1 MKNRIGAAALG
12 VCILTVSMMGV
23 TASAGAA
30 AKVEATLRVVGANN
44 KVLVDRRFN
53 TTTTAVKTTSKA
65 TCLQEGS
72 KNGTASIEGPT
83 AMGILWQASET
94 VPALRPI
101 GISSDLGYGLGL
113 CTIAGVTPPSLGF
126 WALKIDHK
134 ASAVGGADA
143 KLVNGTNVL
152 WYLDEDYTKPD
163 RELVLKLHS
172 KVKNS
177 SKVKVI
183 VYSYDDMGKRT
194 VVKGAKLNG
203 VKAQPTNRKGL
214 TVVKLGRKT
223 SITARKHGS
232 LPSNR
237 LSVESGN

>member
-1 MKNRIGAAALG
+1 
-12 VCILTVSMMGV
+12 
-23 TASAGAA
+23 
-30 AKVEATLRVVGANN
+30 
-44 KVLVDRRFN
+44 
-53 TTTTAVKTTSKA
+53 
-65 TCLQEGS
+65 
-72 KNGTASIEGPT
+72 
-83 AMGILWQASET
+83 MGILWQASET

-177 SKVKVI
+177 SKEI
-183 VYSYDDMGKRT
+183 VYRT
-194 VVKGAKLNG
+194 TTASAPCCVSEW
-203 VKAQPTNRKGL
+203 VKAQLTNGPH
-214 TVVKLGRKT
+214 VVNGRKDT
-223 SITARKHGS
+223 PRTAAS
-232 LPSNR
+232 PSN
-237 LSVESGN
+237 SGGIRD